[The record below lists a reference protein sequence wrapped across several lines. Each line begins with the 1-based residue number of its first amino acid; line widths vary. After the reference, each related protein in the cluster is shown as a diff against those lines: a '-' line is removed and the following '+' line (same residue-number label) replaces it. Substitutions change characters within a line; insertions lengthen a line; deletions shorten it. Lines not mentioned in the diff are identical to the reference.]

1 MKNGFM
7 AVAAFLNALGA
18 LDCSSIVPPRGTDYR
33 YEGRKRQY
41 S

>member
-1 MKNGFM
+1 M
-7 AVAAFLNALGA
+7 AVADFRNALGA

-33 YEGRKRQY
+33 YEGRTLQY